1 MHELEWLFI
10 FIFILVVCYETCIV
24 HSCYSVDFYLV
35 LQGRKEDSGAILA
48 EALRVIVV
56 AIDGGVA
63 TYLGME
69 SHPSL
74 QILQQIW
81 PALDS
86 IGAHW
91 PTDANVTS
99 ALCELWGMI
108 ARKVGLV
115 LAGVL
120 PAVISAATVFFKRHQ
135 SSTCLDCISDV
146 RLLLWF
152 LSVVP
157 LSNFMR
163 SFHLLFYLLY
173 TWLGLGFLEL

>member
-1 MHELEWLFI
+1 MHCPLMLF
-10 FIFILVVCYETCIV
+10 
-24 HSCYSVDFYLV
+24 SDFYLV
-35 LQGRKEDSGAILA
+35 LQDRKEDSGAILA

-108 ARKVGLV
+108 ARKVGMV

-120 PAVISAATVFFKRHQ
+120 PAVIIAATVFFKRHR

-146 RLLLWF
+146 RPPPMVSQCGPF
-152 LSVVP
+152 EQVYEKFSFVVLSLVRLV
-157 LSNFMR
+157 
-163 SFHLLFYLLY
+163 
-173 TWLGLGFLEL
+173 GLKFS

>member
-1 MHELEWLFI
+1 
-10 FIFILVVCYETCIV
+10 
-24 HSCYSVDFYLV
+24 VDFYLV
-35 LQGRKEDSGAILA
+35 LQDRKEDSGAILA

-108 ARKVGLV
+108 ARKVGIV

-146 RLLLWF
+146 RPPWF
-152 LSVVP
+152 LGVVP
-157 LSNFMR
+157 LSKFMR

-173 TWLGLGFLEL
+173 TQLGLGFLEL